1 MVRDGTRCKTVL
13 YHAGHYGFVSKY
25 LIHKMSRHDNDRAII
40 LVDCTFAS
48 PETREFL
55 SGWKEDN
62 GSGCEIITYADGT
75 FWKYKAVEEVRQAI
89 IEFFDNMMCKLDLNI
104 KSVDYIYSGY
114 DGLNAFAAYLCT
126 QGVKYVAFDVLG
138 NTTNFRLAESFY
150 DNKRVRYTNTAQ
162 AYLDLMKEY
171 DVLTARSEY
180 VSSILFTDVSRTTN
194 VRDYE
199 YFDYISDIKSLST
212 TNKERLRKIYQ
223 LDKISLSKGVVV
235 PLRSYATVKY
245 SGVEYDSNIT
255 PFQKFLWIYR
265 VVVDCFHDSEDTI
278 ILKAHPNY
286 ALPADVVNTFP
297 NSIYVG
303 GHVPFDLMEVTGLK
317 NLKFLSIGGT
327 SPSFS
332 TVKEIICLPENF
344 FSASLQLFAML
355 SSYIISKATFGNE
368 CRIDFKDDEDRK
380 RWSSF
385 FTSLSKKCMKIS
397 NAPNII
403 IADSKRTSS
412 EELEYMVNM
421 LDYDSVIILHNPEI
435 NKLSNKSFI
444 TYFQIVK
451 KEHEGYRQD
460 IMGTIS
466 DEFIAVLYLNPK
478 IQSVLEGLHY
488 RKSMSRCSL
497 DFVIEPLVSW
507 QPTSGADFVDSF
519 DVIHKCAI
527 AGHVESI
534 GYLAR
539 VFRDGKGVKQDLDKA
554 AEWMRKAADKNIG
567 WAKNELFDIL
577 WRINTPESKEEMIS
591 VATAFAETGD
601 GNAMGRLGRAY
612 RDGKG
617 VEKDLDKAAE
627 YFKKV
632 ADLHLNWVAE
642 ATDVMLKTNSP
653 DNWNYAFKRCSEVAN
668 LPINVDGLI
677 RAGAMG
683 RLGYMY
689 RDGKGVEKDL
699 DKAVEWMYKA
709 FKKHPKWEREFN
721 EMLLKCNTFWKNE

>member
-13 YHAGHYGFVSKY
+13 YHAGHYGFVSKF

-55 SGWKEDN
+55 SGWKEEN
-62 GSGCEIITYADGT
+62 GSGCEIITYADRA
-75 FWKYKAVEEVRQAI
+75 FWDYKSIDEVRQAI
-89 IEFFDNMMCKLDLNI
+89 IEFFDNLICKLDLSI

-114 DGLNAFAAYLCT
+114 DGLNAFAVYLCT

-138 NTTNFRLAESFY
+138 NTTNFWSADSLY
-150 DNKRVRYTNTAQ
+150 DNKRVKYTNTAQ

-180 VSSILFTDVSRTTN
+180 VSSILFTDVSRTTTIK
-194 VRDYE
+194 DYD

-212 TNKERLRKIYQ
+212 INKERLRKIYQ
-223 LDKISLSKGVVV
+223 LDKISLSKGVVI

-245 SGVEYDSNIT
+245 SGVEYDLNIT
-255 PFQKFLWIYR
+255 PFQKFLWTYR
-265 VVVDCFHDSEDTI
+265 VVVDCFYDSEDTI

-286 ALPADVVNTFP
+286 ALPVDVVNTFP

-317 NLKFLSIGGT
+317 NLNYLSIGGS

-332 TVKEIICLPENF
+332 TVKEITILPESF
-344 FSASLQLFAML
+344 FSVSLQLFAFYT
-355 SSYIISKATFGNE
+355 SYVISKALFGNE
-368 CRIDFKDDEDRK
+368 CRIDFKDDRDRK

-385 FTSLSKKCMKIS
+385 FMSLSKKCMIIS
-397 NAPNII
+397 NAPNVI
-403 IADSKRTSS
+403 IADSKSTSS
-412 EELEYMVNM
+412 EELEYIVNI
-421 LDYDSVIILHNPEI
+421 LDFDSAIILHNPDI
-435 NKLSNKSFI
+435 HKLTNKSFI
-444 TYFQIVK
+444 TYFRIVK
-451 KEHEGYRQD
+451 KEREGYRQD

-488 RKSMSRCSL
+488 RKSMYRCNL

-507 QPTSGADFVDSF
+507 QPTSGADFVNSF

-527 AGHVESI
+527 AGDVESI
-534 GYLAR
+534 GCLAR
-539 VFRDGKGVKQDLDKA
+539 VFRDGKGVKQDLGKA

-577 WRINTPESKEEMIS
+577 WRINTPESQEEMIS
-591 VATAFAETGD
+591 VATAFAEAGD

-612 RDGKG
+612 RDGRG
-617 VEKDLDKAAE
+617 VKQDLGKAAE
-627 YFKKV
+627 WMRKA
-632 ADLHLNWVAE
+632 ADKNIGWA
-642 ATDVMLKTNSP
+642 
-653 DNWNYAFKRCSEVAN
+653 
-668 LPINVDGLI
+668 
-677 RAGAMG
+677 
-683 RLGYMY
+683 
-689 RDGKGVEKDL
+689 
-699 DKAVEWMYKA
+699 
-709 FKKHPKWEREFN
+709 
-721 EMLLKCNTFWKNE
+721 KNELFDISK